1 MPNGKTCYIILLK
14 NNAVTATEVRYTE
27 KEPKQ
32 KADILKDEVQ
42 NDWQHHRADFPLQ
55 LLVLATWLKHK
66 TKDKLRKF
74 TCFIKFSVSP
84 IFHFAYI

>member
-42 NDWQHHRADFPLQ
+42 ND
-55 LLVLATWLKHK
+55 
-66 TKDKLRKF
+66 
-74 TCFIKFSVSP
+74 
-84 IFHFAYI
+84 

>member
-1 MPNGKTCYIILLK
+1 LDRTPIYTSIDEMPNGKTCYIILLK

-42 NDWQHHRADFPLQ
+42 ND
-55 LLVLATWLKHK
+55 
-66 TKDKLRKF
+66 
-74 TCFIKFSVSP
+74 
-84 IFHFAYI
+84 